1 MDRARNS
8 HRSPRG
14 ESRMTILAKI
24 VSLLSLTRVYN
35 IALIA
40 AAQYLSCIFFFTSR
54 PPDFSVL
61 TDPHFFVLVVCTWM
75 TIAAGYIIN
84 FFYDKNKD
92 LVNSP
97 VKSRIDGFVSQA
109 TTLKLY
115 LTLNALAVASSL
127 YVSLRSGVF
136 FAGFAFLLWFYS
148 HKLKKIP
155 LVSNLSLASVA
166 IIPLFAVFFYRKI
179 VDIQVVVSHGLFL
192 FFLLVAMSMLNDLNN
207 RRGDAV
213 FGYLTLPVVW
223 GERAAASAA
232 AAVLAAAAAC
242 TAAVL
247 VFERGNAFFLYFLV
261 AGAGLL
267 CGMVALLVWPA
278 DRAFRTILVGIK
290 LLILVGLLC
299 IPLRVVPL

>member
-1 MDRARNS
+1 MDRAKKS
-8 HRSPRG
+8 LRSPLG

-115 LTLNALAVASSL
+115 LTLNALAVAASL
-127 YVSLRSGVF
+127 FVSLRSGVF

-155 LVSNLSLASVA
+155 LVSNLSLAAVA
-166 IIPLFAVFFYRKI
+166 IVPLFAVFFYRKI
-179 VDIQVVVSHGLFL
+179 VDTQVVVSHGLFL

-213 FGYLTLPVVW
+213 FGYRTLPVVW
-223 GERAAASAA
+223 GEQAA

-267 CGMVALLVWPA
+267 CGTVALLAWP
-278 DRAFRTILVGIK
+278 RGRTFRTILVGIK

>member
-1 MDRARNS
+1 MDRARKS
-8 HRSPRG
+8 LRSPLG

-115 LTLNALAVASSL
+115 LTLNALAVAASL
-127 YVSLRSGVF
+127 FVSLRSGVF

-155 LVSNLSLASVA
+155 LVSNLSLAAVA
-166 IIPLFAVFFYRKI
+166 IVPLFAVFFYRKI
-179 VDIQVVVSHGLFL
+179 VDTQVVVSHGLFL

-213 FGYLTLPVVW
+213 FGYRTLPVVW
-223 GERAAASAA
+223 GERAAVQAA
-232 AAVLAAAAAC
+232 AAVLAAAAC

-267 CGMVALLVWPA
+267 CGTVALLAWP
-278 DRAFRTILVGIK
+278 RERTCRTILVGIK

>member
-115 LTLNALAVASSL
+115 LTLNALAVAASL

-155 LVSNLSLASVA
+155 LVSNLSLAAVA
-166 IIPLFAVFFYRKI
+166 IVPLFAVFFYRKI

-192 FFLLVAMSMLNDLNN
+192 FFLLVAMSLLNDLNN

-213 FGYLTLPVVW
+213 FGYRTLPVVW
-223 GERAAASAA
+223 GERAAASAVA
-232 AAVLAAAAAC
+232 AFFSASAAC

-267 CGMVALLVWPA
+267 CGTVALLVLPA
-278 DRAFRTILVGIK
+278 DRTFRTILVGIK

>member
-1 MDRARNS
+1 
-8 HRSPRG
+8 
-14 ESRMTILAKI
+14 MTILAKI

-115 LTLNALAVASSL
+115 LALNALAVASSL

-155 LVSNLSLASVA
+155 LVSNLSLAAVA
-166 IIPLFAVFFYRKI
+166 IVPLFAVFFYRKI
-179 VDIQVVVSHGLFL
+179 VDTQVVVSHGLFL

-213 FGYLTLPVVW
+213 FGYRTLPVVW

-267 CGMVALLVWPA
+267 CGTVALLVWP
-278 DRAFRTILVGIK
+278 RERTFRTILVGIK